1 MHEYSIVSAL
11 IERVSSEVEKR
22 GPSVVTRLWVQVG
35 DLSGVDPELL
45 RTAYETFRERTV
57 CEAAALELERVP
69 VRWACSRCECPIPS
83 GTALRCPECE
93 SPAKLFAGDEI
104 VLQRIEME
112 VADV

>member
-11 IERVSSEVEKR
+11 IDRVSSEVEKR
-22 GPSVVTRLWVQVG
+22 SASAVTRLWVQVG

-57 CEAAALELERVP
+57 CEGAALELKRVP
-69 VRWACSRCECPIPS
+69 VSWACSRCECPIPPAS
-83 GTALRCPECE
+83 PLRCPECA
-93 SPAKLFAGDEI
+93 SPAKLFSGDEI
-104 VLQRIEME
+104 VLERIEME